1 VGGLVLFFRD
11 AKELGNGLR
20 PNRRI
25 GLETPLNQLASA
37 SQLRMSLLRWAL
49 FVIPVIM
56 FLGFLSGT
64 ISGSAA
70 ENMWYQ
76 TLIKPEI
83 QPPGWAFGVVWP
95 ILYFLMGLAF
105 AMVLH
110 ARGAQNRALAIGLFL
125 VQFLINLSW
134 SPIFFGQHKVSTAF
148 YIIIFMVLAAIAT
161 TFAFGRV
168 RKAAAWLMVPYLLW
182 ISFAAILNFKI
193 DQLNP
198 DAESLYVPAATSQIA
213 S

>member
-1 VGGLVLFFRD
+1 MFYFSGMLRNW
-11 AKELGNGLR
+11 GNGVR

-76 TLIKPEI
+76 TLIKPDI
-83 QPPGWAFGVVWP
+83 QPPGWVFGVVWP

-105 AMVLH
+105 AMILH

-148 YIIIFMVLAAIAT
+148 YIIIIMVLAAIAT
-161 TFAFGRV
+161 TIAFGQV
-168 RKAAAWLMVPYLLW
+168 RKAAAWLMVPYLVW
-182 ISFAAILNFKI
+182 ISFAAILNFQI

-198 DAESLYVPAATSQIA
+198 DAESLYVPAATSQIG